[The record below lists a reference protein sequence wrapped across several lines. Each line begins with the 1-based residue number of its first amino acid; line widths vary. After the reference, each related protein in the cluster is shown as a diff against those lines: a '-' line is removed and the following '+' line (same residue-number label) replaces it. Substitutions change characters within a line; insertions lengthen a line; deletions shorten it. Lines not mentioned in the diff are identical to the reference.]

1 MSFGRRD
8 REGSERGL
16 RGGRGPGQGRGRTWR
31 RHGEGFSE
39 AEGALRSTDQQDLT
53 PPLGRQTPEKRP
65 QDDVKMACVRQRKP
79 PSERGHRRTRPD
91 GTGQM
96 ARALREGGDAG
107 GETPRSEPL
116 PSFSV
121 AEAGHTSPL
130 PGVEPTT
137 GQDHATK
144 HARRGWHQNYR
155 TLKTTRKE
163 RKGSTEQMEPGTF
176 NIVGSN

>member
-8 REGSERGL
+8 QEGSERGL
-16 RGGRGPGQGRGRTWR
+16 CGGRGPGQGRGRRRESTGR

-53 PPLGRQTPEKRP
+53 PPHGRQTPEKRP
-65 QDDVKMACVRQRKP
+65 QDNVKMACVRQQKP
-79 PSERGHRRTRPD
+79 PSKRGHRRTRPD

-107 GETPRSEPL
+107 GETPRSEPR

-121 AEAGHTSPL
+121 VKAGTYLAASGGGADDG
-130 PGVEPTT
+130 PGP
-137 GQDHATK
+137 
-144 HARRGWHQNYR
+144 RN
-155 TLKTTRKE
+155 
-163 RKGSTEQMEPGTF
+163 
-176 NIVGSN
+176 